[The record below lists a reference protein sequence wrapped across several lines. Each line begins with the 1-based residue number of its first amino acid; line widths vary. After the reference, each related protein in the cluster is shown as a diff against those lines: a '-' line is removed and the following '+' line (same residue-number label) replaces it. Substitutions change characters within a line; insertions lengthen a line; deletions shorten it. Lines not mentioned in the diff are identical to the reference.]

1 MDRRCDEVTNCDDSS
16 DESDCAMLDFD
27 INQYRHNYPPVSN
40 DNVKLNVEVGVKV
53 LALGN
58 IQDILMKF
66 GSKFQLSLRWFDK
79 RLTYKNLK
87 PG

>member
-1 MDRRCDEVTNCDDSS
+1 MESRCNEVTNCDDLS

-27 INQYRHNYPPVSN
+27 TNQYRHNYPPVSD
-40 DNVKLNVEVGVKV
+40 DNLKLNVEVSVKV
-53 LALGN
+53 LAIGN

-66 GSKFQLSLRWFDK
+66 EAKFQLSLQWFDK